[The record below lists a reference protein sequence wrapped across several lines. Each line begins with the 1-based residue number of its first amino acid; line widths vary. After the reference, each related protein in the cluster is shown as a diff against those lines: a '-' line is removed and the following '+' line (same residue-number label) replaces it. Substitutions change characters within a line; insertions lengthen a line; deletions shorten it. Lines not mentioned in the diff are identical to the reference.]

1 MEVALFLILLCDLI
15 VSITI
20 LYSVIQDKKEKK
32 LVIKQITQPQAIY
45 GSIKCEFCAKELPP
59 KARRTSDNRWACDHC
74 RITKLNQLEA

>member
-1 MEVALFLILLCDLI
+1 MLLDFILI
-15 VSITI
+15 VCSFNLGVS
-20 LYSVIQDKKEKK
+20 LYLVYKEIEKEKK
-32 LVIKQITQPQAIY
+32 LVIKQVTQPISAIY